1 MGVRWGLEEPESG
14 GEAQALVLPARDV
27 MFIREKVGFTEKTA
41 KRHRWGGRREVTVT
55 SKLTHSNIE
64 T

>member
-1 MGVRWGLEEPESG
+1 MCDVDDDNVHHYIGERLKLE
-14 GEAQALVLPARDV
+14 GET
-27 MFIREKVGFTEKTA
+27 REKVGFTEKTA

-64 T
+64 I

>member
-1 MGVRWGLEEPESG
+1 M
-14 GEAQALVLPARDV
+14 
-27 MFIREKVGFTEKTA
+27 REKVGFTEKTA

-64 T
+64 I